1 MVSLHEIESNTSNSV
16 SDGSVNGGGSK
27 STGESQ
33 SGTSESRNT
42 DDELNTIKDQLTK
55 KETRDVFRLRVLVI
69 TILLLA
75 GGSVSAVVCVITK
88 NAMDDEFHLQYN
100 GASEKV
106 LASFDGILTQM
117 GAISGLGIG
126 YTARSIDYNDQ
137 WPFVTLSHFQERAG
151 NARTLSQ
158 TLYVSLNP
166 VVTREDRQAWEE
178 YVLGPDN
185 YWM

>member
-1 MVSLHEIESNTSNSV
+1 MVTLQESESNTSGSV
-16 SDGSVNGGGSK
+16 SGASVDGGGSK
-27 STGESQ
+27 STGESI
-33 SGTSESRNT
+33 SGTSASRNT
-42 DDELNTIKDQLTK
+42 DDEINSIKDQLTK

-69 TILLLA
+69 TVLLLA
-75 GGSVSAVVCVITK
+75 GTGVSVVVCMITK
-88 NAMDDEFHLQYN
+88 KAMDDEFRLQYN

-117 GAISGLGIG
+117 GAISGLGIA
-126 YTARSIDYNDQ
+126 YTAQSINYNNQ
-137 WPFVTLSHFQERAG
+137 WPFVTLSHFQERAV
-151 NARTLSQ
+151 NARKLSQ

-166 VVTREDRQAWEE
+166 VVTREDRKAWEE